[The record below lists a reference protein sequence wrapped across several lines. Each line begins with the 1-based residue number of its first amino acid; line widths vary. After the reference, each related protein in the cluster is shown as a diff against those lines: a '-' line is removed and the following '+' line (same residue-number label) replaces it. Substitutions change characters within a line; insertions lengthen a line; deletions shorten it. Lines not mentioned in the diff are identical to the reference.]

1 MARDVVSAKLD
12 IIFKKIFT
20 DNKDMLHSFVADMLD
35 VPQESISDIILT
47 NPEIPPESPEGKF
60 SRLDLSL
67 EVNKNPLNVEI
78 RFDSETD
85 YRHISSLEW
94 AKQCFSETER
104 DNSAQCIIV
113 VNIVE
118 SMNQKM
124 RSVVQKLLQ

>member
-20 DNKDMLHSFVADMLD
+20 DNKEMLHSFVADMLD
-35 VPQESISDIILT
+35 VPQESISDIIIT
-47 NPEIPPESPEGKF
+47 NPELPPETLSDKY

-94 AKQCFSETER
+94 AKQCFSEAER

-118 SMNQKM
+118 IYESK
-124 RSVVQKLLQ
+124 K